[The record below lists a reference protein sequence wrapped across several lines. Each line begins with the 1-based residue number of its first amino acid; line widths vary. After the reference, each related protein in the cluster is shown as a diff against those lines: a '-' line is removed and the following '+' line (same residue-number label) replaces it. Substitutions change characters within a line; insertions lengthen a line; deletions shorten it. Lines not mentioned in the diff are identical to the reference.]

1 MEETVTHESAIPKN
15 SITEAILKNKEI
27 DYSEMERLK
36 EENERFRKNNLDLKM
51 QIIDLREKMVNIL
64 QIINRK

>member
-15 SITEAILKNKEI
+15 SITEAILENKEI

>member
-15 SITEAILKNKEI
+15 SITEAILNIKET
-27 DYSEMERLK
+27 DYLEIEKLK
-36 EENERFRKNNLDLKM
+36 EENERFTKNNLDLKM

-64 QIINRK
+64 QIINKK